1 VVRITGGIFKGR
13 KLLVPSVPNL
23 RPTTDRV
30 RESLFNILGSQV
42 DGKRVLDLF
51 AGSGALGIE
60 ALSRGA
66 AEAIFVERDKR
77 VADVLRK
84 NISVCNFE
92 DRSLVLTMPADKAI
106 LTLTRRSERF
116 HLIFMDPP
124 YHSSLASS
132 TLAFIPPLLTDEGI
146 VIVEHDIKEMPLID
160 ENIWVIEDR
169 RRFGRTMVCFL
180 NLRR

>member
-1 VVRITGGIFKGR
+1 VIRITGGSLKGR

-30 RESLFNILGSQV
+30 RESLFNILGYKV
-42 DGKRVLDLF
+42 NEKRVLDLF

-66 AEAIFVERDKR
+66 IEAVFVEKYKR

-84 NISVCNFE
+84 NISVCNLE
-92 DRSLVLTMPADKAI
+92 DKSLVLTMPADKAI
-106 LTLTRRSERF
+106 LTLARRSEKF

-132 TLAFIPPLLTDEGI
+132 TLALIPPLLTDEGM
-146 VIVEHDIKEMPLID
+146 VIVEHDIKEMPLIG